1 MVRRGVYFESV
12 DGPAPSIRYLM
23 EPRLWQD
30 RIGSLFRHCSSFH
43 LNRLQISEYRL
54 IMLYKKKE
62 QALGGR
68 AETSGL
74 CHLLYGCRRVSCRW
88 ACSCLF
94 LQWAA
99 AMKWEHCGDSL
110 RWLSGSRVHPW
121 LSETEK
127 ILVKKVCKTFRW
139 RWKGCYWCWYCT

>member
-1 MVRRGVYFESV
+1 MVRRGVYFGSV
-12 DGPAPSIRYLM
+12 SAPAPSIRYLM

-30 RIGSLFRHCSSFH
+30 RIDSPFRHCSSFH

-54 IMLYKKKE
+54 IMLYKKRN
-62 QALGGR
+62 QHYQWSSGLGGWVE
-68 AETSGL
+68 ASGL

-94 LQWAA
+94 LQWVA

-127 ILVKKVCKTFRW
+127 THYFDTSEEGLQDI
-139 RWKGCYWCWYCT
+139 